1 MRLSLLRFIFVLVF
15 IYGSTIGLANAQGT
29 DSVTNIQGTETK
41 IEEESETYLSK
52 LKGTETAIVNIFCNA
67 HDDAYL
73 EELQKLVEV
82 LSFKGG
88 VAQAKI
94 INDNVKDIVNLSWVD
109 WIEIAEENILSEE
122 PFQGTLT
129 QSTIEEKTT
138 LQKEP
143 LSIDD
148 KFLVRDQDLLKL
160 SSDKPLKLG
169 IICDEPAKH
178 KEELIKIG
186 VKVTEVTEDWLIVNT
201 TAGKLKEIASLE
213 WVSLILPAE

>member
-1 MRLSLLRFIFVLVF
+1 MSLSLLRFIFVLVF
-15 IYGSTIGLANAQGT
+15 IYGLTIGLANAQGT

-94 INDNVKDIVNLSWVD
+94 TSDNIKDIVNLSWVD

-122 PFQGTLT
+122 PSQGTLT

-138 LQKEP
+138 LQEEP
-143 LSIDD
+143 SSIDD

-186 VKVTEVTEDWLIVNT
+186 VKVTEVAEDWLIVNT